1 MAKKRRI
8 RTTKIQYHLPL
19 NFTMVVGIVVNLVIF
34 VYQPDKYV
42 GSTETWLLITMG
54 SCYLTLL
61 LLDMVNL
68 IVFPKHMPVVI
79 DGVMYITRVAIV
91 IFLAVMDPTEISF
104 LLVGLIPYYTYLLS
118 GAIMTVLVV
127 GAIGY
132 LFFLEFERFQLDL
145 LYVVGSM
152 MFFVMTAII
161 TKRSEKVTM
170 HNLEL
175 MNELSETNIEL
186 KAYADEI
193 GKLSVIEERM
203 TLSAN
208 MHDSIGHYLTAI
220 SIQLEKALALE
231 EISKEKS
238 NEAILNSKDMASKA
252 LTEVR
257 QFVGTLQEQPGTFNF
272 KEKAQEVI
280 RTYQNDSRM
289 VEFHVIGDEML
300 YPSIV
305 RRNFF
310 YAIQEALT
318 NIQKHAHAS
327 HVDIMAKFDKKFAVL
342 MVADDGMGFNMRR
355 ARNLDGHYGL
365 TNLDRRA
372 RLLGGEFSV
381 ESKVGRG
388 TTIEIKIP
396 NRSETANGKK
406 GKKGKVKKEAEENL
420 TLQNGENNE

>member
-1 MAKKRRI
+1 MAKKRTI

-19 NFTMVVGIVVNLVIF
+19 NFTFVVGIIANLVIF
-34 VYQPDKYV
+34 VYQREVYF
-42 GSTETWLLITMG
+42 ETTQSWILITMG
-54 SCYLTLL
+54 SCYVVLL

-68 IVFPKHMPVVI
+68 IVFPRHMPVVI
-79 DGVMYITRVAIV
+79 DGVMYIARVAIV
-91 IFLAVMDPTEISF
+91 LFLVVMDPTEISF
-104 LLVGLIPYYTYLLS
+104 LLIGLIPYYTYLLS

-127 GAIGY
+127 GVIGY
-132 LFFLEFERFQLDL
+132 LFYLEFETIEINL
-145 LYVVGSM
+145 LPVIGSVL
-152 MFFVMTAII
+152 FFVTTAII
-161 TKRSEKVTM
+161 TKRSVKVTM
-170 HNLEL
+170 HNMEL
-175 MNELSETNIEL
+175 MNELGETNIEL

-193 GKLSVIEERM
+193 GKLSVVEERM
-203 TLSAN
+203 TLSGN
-208 MHDSIGHYLTAI
+208 LHDSIGHYLTAI
-220 SIQLEKALALE
+220 SIQLEKALALQ
-231 EISKEKS
+231 EISKEQS
-238 NEAILNSKDMASKA
+238 NEAIVNSKDMASKA

-257 QFVGTLQEQPGTFNF
+257 QFVGTLQEQPESFNF

-280 RTYQNDSRM
+280 STYQNDTRM
-289 VEFHVIGDEML
+289 IEFHVNGDEML

-310 YAIQEALT
+310 YAVQEALT

-327 HVDIMAKFDKKFAVL
+327 HVDIMANFDKKNAIL

-372 RLLGGEFSV
+372 RVLGGEFSV

-396 NRSETANGKK
+396 NRNETAKGNKNKK
-406 GKKGKVKKEAEENL
+406 SKDTKD
-420 TLQNGENNE
+420 GENNG